1 MITEHIF
8 RAYDIRGIYGVDLSE
23 ETASKLGKAFSTYLD
38 GKGKEL
44 IVGRDVRLS
53 GNALEDAL
61 IKGLISGGCNVEE
74 IGMVTTPI
82 LYFSTVHYRK
92 DGGIM
97 VSASHNPPEWNGFKI
112 LTKDGFIC
120 EGKGMEAL
128 KKIAMA
134 EQFKY
139 STLGRLEKNTRI
151 LVDYENYILKRI
163 RLERRLKGVFDPG
176 NGSCSLLIPKLFD
189 DAGISVVALNSE
201 PDGNFPAHPPEPTRD
216 VLDTLS
222 KVVLEE
228 EADFGVAFDG
238 DGDRCIFVDE
248 RGRIVLEDS
257 VLIMLAEQF
266 LKEHK
271 GAPIVYEVSCSM
283 SVEEAIRSRGGKPV
297 LSRVGHT
304 YINEKMLQEKAV
316 FGGESSGHYYFAD
329 LYGFDDAVFASL
341 KLAES
346 LSKRD
351 ERFSEII
358 DSMPVYL
365 TRSGNFDCPDEK
377 KFRVVEDLMHE
388 LKEMG
393 YQLFTV
399 DGVKVIEP
407 NGWFLIRPSNTQ
419 PQIRLTV
426 EAKTKDDLVRLEKFA
441 ERKLL
446 DKIRS

>member
-1 MITEHIF
+1 MIAEHIF
-8 RAYDIRGIYGVDLSE
+8 RAYDIRGTYGVDLTE
-23 ETASKLGKAFSTYLD
+23 ETASKIGKAFSTYLD
-38 GKGKEL
+38 GEEEEL

-53 GNALEDAL
+53 GKALEDAL
-61 IKGLISGGCNVEE
+61 IKGLISGGCDVEE
-74 IGMVTTPI
+74 IGVVTTPM
-82 LYFSTVHYRK
+82 LYFSTAHYRK

-112 LTKDGFIC
+112 LSKDGFIC

-128 KKIAMA
+128 KKIAVA
-134 EQFKY
+134 GRFKY
-139 STLGRLEKNTRI
+139 STPGRLEKNTRI
-151 LVDYENYILKRI
+151 LIDYENYVLQRTH
-163 RLERRLKGVFDPG
+163 LERRLTGIFDPG
-176 NGSCSLLIPKLFD
+176 NGSCSLLIPKLFE

-216 VLDTLS
+216 VLDALATI
-222 KVVLEE
+222 VLEE

-248 RGRIVLEDS
+248 RGRIVPEDS
-257 VLIMLAEQF
+257 VLIILAERF
-266 LKEHK
+266 LKERK

-283 SVEEAIRSRGGKPV
+283 SVEEAVRSRGGKPV

-351 ERFSEII
+351 ERFSEIV
-358 DSMPVYL
+358 DSMPVYPM
-365 TRSGNFDCPDEK
+365 RSENFDCPDEK
-377 KFRVVEDLMHE
+377 KFHVVEDLTQE